1 MHNPVAC
8 HRMCHL
14 VGRLLAKALLD
25 RQLVT
30 LPLNRPLL
38 KHILGVPVTLSDL
51 EFVDE
56 AQLKMLRD
64 MLGST
69 GEVEEMYLDFTEPEE
84 IFGVMH
90 TVELKPGG
98 GEIALTDENKIECVQ
113 RFHDARVGF

>member
-30 LPLNRPLL
+30 MPLNRPLL

-56 AQLKMLRD
+56 KELKILRNMLD
-64 MLGST
+64 ST
-69 GEVEEMYLDFTEPEE
+69 GEVEDWCVYFSLTED
-84 IFGVMH
+84 IFGVVH

-113 RFHDARVGF
+113 RFHDARVDV